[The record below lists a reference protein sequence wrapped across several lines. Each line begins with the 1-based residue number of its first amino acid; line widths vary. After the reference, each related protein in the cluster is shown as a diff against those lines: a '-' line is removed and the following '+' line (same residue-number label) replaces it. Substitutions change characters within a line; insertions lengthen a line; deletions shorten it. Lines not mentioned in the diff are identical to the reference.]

1 MADVG
6 RMTRDEQYVLD
17 ARIFQTLEEHALAHH
32 ASGTEDHDLHERRL
46 QRTQRQRAVTLS
58 RQSKEG
64 VDNRRR
70 DRRDGRFTA
79 PGWLVAARDDVHVD
93 RGRGVLH
100 VRRLKAVEVA
110 LFDPAILERDY
121 ALGHELTESE
131 DHAALTLALNRQ
143 RIDGHAHDVSTEP
156 DRSDA
161 HSLTVFCQRIGGAL
175 AFG

>member
-58 RQSKEG
+58 PQSKEG
-64 VDNRRR
+64 VDNRGR

-93 RGRGVLH
+93 RGRRVLH
-100 VRRLKAVEVA
+100 VRRLKAIEVA
-110 LFDPAILERDY
+110 RVDAAILERERSLRH
-121 ALGHELTESE
+121 AVTE
-131 DHAALTLALNRQ
+131 
-143 RIDGHAHDVSTEP
+143 
-156 DRSDA
+156 
-161 HSLTVFCQRIGGAL
+161 
-175 AFG
+175 